1 MVVGKPLI
9 IIGAILVAVGLV
21 FVLSSRIPWLGTLP
35 GDIVLHR
42 GSSISYFPVITSII
56 VSIVLTIV
64 LNVVLR
70 LLWK

>member
-21 FVLSSRIPWLGTLP
+21 FVLSSRIPWLGRLP
-35 GDIVLHR
+35 GDIVWHR
-42 GSSISYFPVITSII
+42 GSSTFYFPVITSIV